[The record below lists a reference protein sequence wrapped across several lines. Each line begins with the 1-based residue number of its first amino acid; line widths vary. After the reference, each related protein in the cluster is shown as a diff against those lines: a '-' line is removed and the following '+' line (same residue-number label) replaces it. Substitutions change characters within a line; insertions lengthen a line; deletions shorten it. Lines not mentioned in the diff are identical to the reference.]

1 MLRMSSIL
9 CWMLVLLGVGS
20 TCLAE
25 IVDVVYTRTRGEVR
39 GEIIEEGDSS
49 IVIQWVDP
57 VLGIAAPLTISRTDI
72 ITIER
77 DVEVEVT
84 PVDETPKGLPGT
96 IPTDKAPPEDE
107 TDTRVN
113 RVRERK
119 GQSAER
125 LYIVPMRGQVGTD
138 IRPEV
143 YEDIVEDIK
152 VKKPDTIVIVIE
164 SHDEKDVD
172 NYTIDIMDN
181 TGMPDRA
188 DQSAVEIKDTI
199 KLRRMF
205 AEELGDFRQVCW
217 VKNAYSSASLLALSW
232 PDMYMTKDA
241 ELGRAW
247 IVWALWAAPVLKDPD
262 KYGKYLDAFFGD
274 IEGLVSYGG
283 WLHKDKIAFIEAMVI
298 PEKVLST
305 SWVGREA
312 KWFGDLGGL
321 FPLDSTAEYDPRMVI
336 KFTGQMAEEFMV
348 ADGLAESYDDLV
360 ALLNARSFEIV
371 GDATSVVEDHRTSWR
386 RLAEQAREAW
396 KTFSRFQGS
405 GERYQLGAAVKALK
419 KYISIIKR
427 DKAVMLRM
435 KIERKSPT
443 NLTQLE
449 IMLKQIEKR
458 LKGGGG
464 GGGGGGGRPGGGGG
478 L

>member
-1 MLRMSSIL
+1 MPRMSSIL

-25 IVDVVYTRTRGEVR
+25 ILDVVYTRTRGEVR

-57 VLGIAAPLTISRTDI
+57 VLGITAPLTISRTDI
-72 ITIER
+72 ISIER
-77 DVEVEVT
+77 DVEVEDAA
-84 PVDETPKGLPGT
+84 VDETPKGLAGT
-96 IPTDKAPPEDE
+96 IPKDKAPPEDE
-107 TDTRVN
+107 ANTRVD
-113 RVRERK
+113 RIRERK
-119 GQSAER
+119 GVSAER

-143 YEDIVEDIK
+143 YEDIIEDIK

-172 NYTIDIMDN
+172 DYIIDIMDDS
-181 TGMPDRA
+181 GMPDQD
-188 DQSAVEIKDTI
+188 DQSSPQIKDTI

-247 IVWALWAAPVLKDPD
+247 IVWYRYAAPVLKDPD
-262 KYGKYLDAFFGD
+262 KYGKYLDAVFGD

-283 WLHKDKIAFIEAMVI
+283 WLDKDKLPFVEAMVI
-298 PEKVLST
+298 PERVLST

-312 KWFGDLGGL
+312 KWFNDLGGV
-321 FPLDSTAEYDPRMVI
+321 FPIDSTAEYDPRMVT

-348 ADGLAESYDDLV
+348 ADGIAESYDDLV
-360 ALLNARSFEIV
+360 ALLNARSYEIV
-371 GDATSVVEDHRTSWR
+371 GDASGVVEAHRKDWR
-386 RLAEQAREAW
+386 QLAAQAREAW
-396 KTFSRFQGS
+396 KTFARFQGS
-405 GERYQLGAAVKALK
+405 GERYQLAAAAKALK

-435 KIERKSPT
+435 GVERRSPT

-464 GGGGGGGRPGGGGG
+464 GGGGGRPGGGGG